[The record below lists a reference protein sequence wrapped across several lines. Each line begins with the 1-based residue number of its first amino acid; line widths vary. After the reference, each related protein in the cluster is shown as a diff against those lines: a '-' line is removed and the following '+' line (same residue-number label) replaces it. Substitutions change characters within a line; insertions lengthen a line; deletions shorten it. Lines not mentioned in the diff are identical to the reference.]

1 MNLPVPP
8 TAILASTDLLAIGAI
23 HAAGRMG
30 KMVPRDV
37 SIVGFDDLPMAEYT
51 NPALTTVRQP
61 MAEMAAVGV
70 RAAIDMAESGGV
82 PIVQLLEPSVIVR
95 ESSGPPFE
103 STR

>member
-1 MNLPVPP
+1 MRLPVRP
-8 TAILASTDLLAIGAI
+8 TAIFASTDLLAIGAL

-30 KMVPRDV
+30 LTVPRDV

-70 RAAIDMAESGGV
+70 GAAIDREGAEGAPV
-82 PIVQLLEPSVIVR
+82 VQLLVPSLVDWLDSHTV
-95 ESSGPPFE
+95 S
-103 STR
+103 